1 MNQSSESPAVVSANA
16 VRKSFGSTHVLQG
29 VDLQIPEGAVVGLV
43 GTNGAGK
50 STLIKCLLGLLKV
63 SSGTATI
70 HGEDAWNLSA
80 EVKEKLCYVPQEIRI
95 YPWMRVDQ
103 VIDYTAA
110 FYQSWDTQWVE
121 SLVERWEVSK
131 QARVNT
137 LSAGQMQ
144 KLALVLGLGHRPELM
159 ILDEPVSSL
168 DPVGRREFMRSL
180 LELTGSDSRT
190 VLFSTHITSDL
201 ERVASHVAILQDG
214 RISYFDEI
222 DTLKEDFKRIRIRAA
237 NELPSSFAVAGALRT
252 EVSGNSAMVALPS
265 VSAELI
271 NELEKTWEADVSV
284 EDLNLEEIFVELH
297 DA

>member
-1 MNQSSESPAVVSANA
+1 MNQSSESPTVVSANA
-16 VRKSFGSTHVLQG
+16 IRKSFGSTHVLQG
-29 VDLQIPEGAVVGLV
+29 VDLQIPEGAVVGLI

-50 STLIKCLLGLLKV
+50 STLIKCLLGLLKIT
-63 SSGTATI
+63 SGTATI
-70 HGEDAWNLSA
+70 HGEEVWDLSA
-80 EVKEKLCYVPQEIRI
+80 SVKEKLCYVPQEIRI

-110 FYQSWDTQWVE
+110 FYPSWDNQWVE
-121 SLVERWEVSK
+121 SLVKRWEVSK
-131 QARVNT
+131 KARVNT

-168 DPVGRREFMRSL
+168 DPIGRREFMRSL
-180 LELTGSDSRT
+180 LELTGNDSRT

-201 ERVASHVAILQDG
+201 ERVASHVAILRDG
-214 RISYFDEI
+214 RISYFDEL
-222 DTLKEDFKRIRIRAA
+222 DALKEDFKRLRIRAA

-252 EVSGNSAMVALPS
+252 EVSGNSAMAAVPS
-265 VSAELI
+265 VSPELI
-271 NELEKTWEADVSV
+271 DELEKTWDADVSV

-297 DA
+297 DV